1 MIQLFKDFEASIV
14 YNGNE
19 DDIRNMTRKLGLL
32 KIALI
37 EKYRT
42 CEFEQIENDCDT
54 LQEMMYELL
63 TCVQFERITALF
75 WVSEIQKYIFK

>member
-42 CEFEQIENDCDT
+42 CEFEQIDNDCDT

-63 TCVQFERITALF
+63 TSVQFERRTALF

>member
-1 MIQLFKDFEASIV
+1 MIQLFKNFESSIV

-63 TCVQFERITALF
+63 TCIQFEHRTALF

>member
-1 MIQLFKDFEASIV
+1 MIQLFKDFESSIV

-37 EKYRT
+37 EKHRT

-63 TCVQFERITALF
+63 TNIQFERRTALF

>member
-63 TCVQFERITALF
+63 TCVQFERRTALF

>member
-1 MIQLFKDFEASIV
+1 MIQLFKDFESSIV

-19 DDIRNMTRKLGLL
+19 DDIRNMTMKLGLL

-63 TCVQFERITALF
+63 TSVQFEHRTALF